1 MSKIQ
6 NYFNGPKEKVVGNKP
21 ITVAEKV
28 VALNSEV
35 LDFAKLIPAD
45 KDDVLVNTELADVNA
60 AETGVGTGIFSGSV
74 GGNGFVVTPLG
85 DTALSDLIS
94 IEVTYTS
101 IGGNTTVDTI
111 NAQKV
116 KIGNSY
122 SFISKVMGKW
132 TVKVTNAS
140 KKISS
145 VSLRGL

>member
-6 NYFNGPKEKVVGNKP
+6 NYYNGDKLSNNRKP
-21 ITVAEKV
+21 VTVAEKV
-28 VALNSEV
+28 ASLGGDI
-35 LDFAKLIPAD
+35 LDFTKLIPANQ
-45 KDDVLVNTELADVNA
+45 DDILVNTEMADVNA
-60 AETGVGTGIFSGSV
+60 AETGAGTGIFTGSV

-85 DTALSDLIS
+85 DTTLSDLVS

-101 IGGNTTVDTI
+101 IGGNTTIDTI
-111 NAQKV
+111 NAQKI
-116 KIGNSY
+116 KIGTSY

-140 KKISS
+140 KKISA